1 MLLTFLLAI
10 TKEVLL
16 MKYIKLNPESVG
28 YSMAIICGACT
39 FLIALLGHL
48 GQMLSGKLAEQL
60 FLVVTITNPFYIFNL
75 TTISGMFLGTI
86 EAVIFWFLLGYAFA
100 WLYNRFA

>member
-1 MLLTFLLAI
+1 
-10 TKEVLL
+10 
-16 MKYIKLNPESVG
+16 MKYTKLNPKAVG

-39 FLIALLGHL
+39 FLIGLLGQV
-48 GQMLSGKLAEQL
+48 GKVLSGNLAEQL

-75 TTISGMFLGTI
+75 TTITGMFLGTI

-100 WLYNRFA
+100 WLYNKWA